1 MKTKFSR
8 FGRSSVSVILAV
20 MMLLSTMLIGTIT
33 TANAVD
39 LTKFSKVYLDAKV
52 AKYNDSTAMSSKTPK
67 NAYAFNG
74 NGSQDTYT
82 NETSPMAGKDWPGG
96 LLKSEGNNIYS
107 ILVSNDATN
116 IIFNSGDKGKQTGD
130 LQLPSNW
137 KTTPMIYYGDGS
149 TGSNGWTTYSTTKTL
164 TTPVIEWAN
173 GDDGY
178 IPPKGKQTLSVTNTS
193 AYESISGVTY
203 ELYKGSSSSGTKTAT
218 GVTNATGVFDVTES
232 AYYTVKVST
241 TDSDYTSPSS
251 ESNTLQSYSITP
263 SYYLNGDITSGGWKD
278 VHQDDN
284 IVSDY
289 YTGISSNKRIFSKT
303 VEIDEGKYFR
313 LIDSKNQQ
321 YKPDGSSNKNDFDV
335 SNSTSYATK
344 KLTTTKDGKN
354 GAFKIPKA
362 GKYIIYVDQSTTSPS
377 VWVEEVTAPKHSVT
391 YKSNNESMGS
401 VTAVLEG
408 TTTSIGTSPASVEE
422 GKSVTFT
429 ATANNGYEFVGW
441 YSDAACTGEAVN
453 TNAEYTVSNIS
464 ADTAVY
470 AKFTEKEY
478 TVSHTQGTGYT
489 ISSLPTAKVKYKDT
503 VSFTVTPAEGY
514 KINSVQYNGTDAT
527 KGDNNTYSFTMPAAE
542 VIVTVT
548 ASAEAYNIINEST
561 DVQATFT
568 VDGKSV
574 SEAKMGDKVTVSAE
588 KTGYTLSSISVV
600 DADGKEVATT
610 GLTFTMPASAV
621 KVTLSFDVNSY
632 DVTVAENANCTVTVG
647 SKKYAYDSAVS
658 FAVEPKAGFNV
669 TDVTAKT
676 AKGDKVTVSGSVA
689 SGYTF
694 TMPADAVTITV
705 TTDAVDV
712 AAPNVTLNGGAGQT
726 ADNISA
732 NQNYPVI
739 AKAEAGDE
747 FSTIKD
753 GAVPTVSCNV
763 ENADYTFV
771 KDELTGIYNFNA
783 KTAGTYTIT
792 YKATA
797 KSNNSDKENSATATL
812 VITVTYTETQ
822 EAYNALSTYVNSD
835 AITNAVANKSQY
847 TVESY
852 AAFETALTDAQKLL
866 TGLPVA
872 SDENKAAYTEALT
885 TLQDAFAKLELEVNY
900 YIGGRFMGKSWA
912 PTTKDYQLTKV
923 EGATGLYKFETGKT
937 VAELSAKVEKTDQY
951 FFIHTGD
958 GWAGDYYG
966 SISGNG
972 HNFENNTET
981 NKLSL
986 GKYKNK
992 DDTANYI
999 KFTDTTDNSSN
1010 VVIYFDLTDKDNP
1023 KLYYTAKCD
1032 PQMRIK
1038 GSVMGGT
1045 DGWNNDYDTAL
1056 KFDYRDSDGS
1066 FVKTFNITADDVDNG
1081 NTYFRLFENVKY
1093 SDGTYKEYSND
1104 ANAAIDSYTSLAN
1117 SLTTKENSSH
1127 ALYFA
1132 NVGTY
1137 KLHYTMGSS
1146 TPKVWVE
1153 HTAETRNVTFSI
1165 TGESG
1170 NVKLNDEAVS
1180 NETVKSLV
1188 LGSSYTI
1195 TVTPD
1200 ADSYI
1205 KTFTV
1210 DGKAVEGN
1218 TYTANISANVAVV
1231 VEFAKKTLYSVTT
1244 GTFDGGSVAIDPT
1257 NAYEGQKVTV
1267 TPTANDGYVLEN
1279 ITAKTNKDQKTVELT
1294 KNSDGTYTFLMPA
1307 DNVVVQANFRTKNTY
1322 TVKVSSDNQE
1332 LGSVA
1337 LNGSSNTL
1345 ETTVKEGDTVTIK
1358 ANPTGSNIF
1367 KSWSINGTYDIKDSK
1382 TTSDAEITLVVN
1394 SDITATASFT
1404 QAAPF
1409 KVAYGSKPDFIEMV
1423 ATKNKDIYI
1432 STATVDSSTVSDPS
1446 GTPTAQFTIYD
1457 VENSKYAVF
1466 NDNNYI
1472 WLTPSN
1478 PSDTVDSWKDS
1489 YTHGKKQGLLNN
1501 GYGKKMYV
1509 IYNANTQTVTL
1520 TDSFDTGDK
1529 ATLYVKT
1536 GTSGKLATGE
1546 YASNSEA
1553 PKLMATSSDTTYKK
1567 YSVEYDTSV
1576 NIQTTM
1582 SDKYLT
1588 ARYYVAAYSVNGR
1601 SYPASAVDASKG
1613 IYQAN
1618 ITITEDLAE
1627 NGVVEVTPIY
1637 YNRTIEEDDN
1647 YITFYVDAD
1656 KATKD
1661 WGSTISVD
1669 AYSYKNGD
1677 KTKGELHAFGT
1688 YPGQP
1693 MVKDGQYYVIKVPR
1707 YYYETTS
1714 AGQLVIDK
1722 NSPISGVTLNNYYND
1737 AVHNSLTPIAR
1748 NMQTYDFSD
1757 FVALANK
1764 KDVKTIMF
1772 QSKFYNATGDANR
1785 NTSVVFNTAGEITNL
1800 NPKSQ
1805 ISNIGDAATIK
1816 VNPYEDFTDYYGRAT
1831 DAIGNLLNDDQK
1843 ADTDN
1848 LYIISTGSYN
1858 NQTLDYSTKGQWVT
1872 IWNVYDHNGKLIT
1885 YGTPADFLNE
1895 NTNQYK
1901 AIANNENYKGK
1912 PVKISYEK
1920 GLSYDKGVTSRTD
1933 GRWYYSALGQE
1944 FTSDVAIEYKYQK
1957 DKVYTADT
1965 NTNTANTGFIGEKS
1979 GATATINDVTTASF
1993 SSVTDTAHLSIKVAN
2008 GWRFDGWYINGN
2020 KIGDNYTDISTDILM
2035 SNSYNIVARVSEI
2048 PTGTLELNHTAYTGT
2063 DPAAH
2068 AGTGFYYISAVV
2080 KKADNSTVKFDETQ
2094 GVISIDNFAED
2105 DKLTITLKAKCHGD
2119 NTVYALYEGEAGGY
2133 TEIGPEDKDLRGLSE
2148 FTYSFTVPAGSLFK
2162 NGKLGVNA
2170 LNYYTDIVKVGGT
2183 CDITYKYYD
2192 RFGVE
2197 GAGNMVSYV
2206 VRNIELS
2213 TYEITNG
2220 YIPTN
2225 ETITKYAPRI
2235 DTMYVD
2241 TKWNL
2246 ADSSKVEL
2254 GKSQAT
2260 VIATQTDKT
2269 CDVYYPDK
2277 DGEYYTDLMNRKTV
2291 AYNTLFKD
2299 DNGNFILSAPE
2310 TDESGKLFTYWEVY
2324 RADANGNPTELV
2336 TKCYER
2342 DFGLRIMADYYI
2354 VPVYDGKA
2362 PTLTANINAPVLN
2375 REIYGDSTSATDKLY
2390 VDLLTAFTSTAIPTF
2405 KENTT
2410 NLRVEC
2416 GVFVLRNNTTKLS
2429 DEDRTTL
2436 VTAALA
2442 KDDDT
2447 TSTILANNY
2456 MRSADTETSVVSKL
2470 EELAQDSSVKDKS
2483 NTLAT
2488 FDNDQYR
2495 ITKLIFDNN
2504 SLTNKNR
2511 IDEVLKFT
2519 NNTAN
2524 QNYIFTAYAF
2534 VVIKD
2539 SYGTVSEMQI
2549 SDPQYF
2555 NLCYVGNKAL

>member
-20 MMLLSTMLIGTIT
+20 MMLLSTMLVGTVT
-33 TANAVD
+33 TVNAASD
-39 LTKFSKVYLDAKV
+39 KTVYLLNTAKWSNPT
-52 AKYNDSTAMSSKTPK
+52 AYCWNDSGNNKSWPGEPMTKVGTQDGSDVYSYTPK
-67 NAYAFNG
+67 AAYN
-74 NGSQDTYT
+74 
-82 NETSPMAGKDWPGG
+82 
-96 LLKSEGNNIYS
+96 
-107 ILVSNDATN
+107 N
-116 IIFNSGDKGKQTGD
+116 IIFSNNGSSQTTDLTYPTADNQMYNNSTKGW
-130 LQLPSNW
+130 S
-137 KTTPMIYYGDGS
+137 
-149 TGSNGWTTYSTTKTL
+149 TYSTTKTL
-164 TTPVIEWAN
+164 TTPVIAWAN

-178 IPPKGKQTLSVTNTS
+178 IPPKGKQSLSVTNTS

-203 ELYKGSSSSGTKTAT
+203 ELYKSSTRSGTKTAT
-218 GVTNATGVFDVTES
+218 GVTNTTGVFDVTES

-251 ESNTLQSYSITP
+251 DSNVLHSYDITP
-263 SYYLNGDITSGGWKD
+263 AYYLTGSIVEEGWD
-278 VHQDDN
+278 STHHDGN
-284 IVSDY
+284 IISDY
-289 YTGISSNKRIFSKT
+289 YTGVSDNKYIFSKT
-303 VEIDEGKYFR
+303 IELTDAKYFR
-313 LIDSKNQQ
+313 LINSSNQQ
-321 YKPDGSSNKNDFDV
+321 YKPTGTSDGNDFDV
-335 SNSTSYATK
+335 TSCATYDTK
-344 KLTTTKDGKN
+344 KTTVVGTA
-354 GAFKIPKA
+354 GAFKVSKA
-362 GKYIIYVDQSTTSPS
+362 GKYIIYVDQSGTSPN
-377 VWVEEVTAPKHSVT
+377 VWVEEVTAPKHTVT
-391 YKSNNESMGS
+391 YALGTDSADMGS
-401 VTAVLEG
+401 VSAVLEG

-422 GKSVTFT
+422 GKSVTFK
-429 ATANNGYEFVGW
+429 ATANDGYEFVGW
-441 YSDAACTGEAVN
+441 YDNAACTGDALSAE
-453 TNAEYTVSNIS
+453 AEYTVSNIS

-489 ISSLPTAKVKYKDT
+489 INGLPTAKVKYNDT

-514 KINSVQYNGTDAT
+514 KIDGVQYNGTGAT

-542 VIVTVT
+542 VTVTVT
-548 ASAEAYNIINEST
+548 ASLNSYSISNESA
-561 DVQATFT
+561 DIAQATFT
-568 VDGKSV
+568 VNDESV
-574 SEAKMGDKVTVSAE
+574 SEAKMGDTVTVSA
-588 KTGYTLSSISVV
+588 KKKGYTLSSISVV
-600 DADGKEVATT
+600 DADGKEVAAT

-621 KVTLSFDVNSY
+621 KVTLNFDVNSY

-658 FAVEPKAGFNV
+658 FTVEPKAGFNV

-676 AKGDKVTVSGSVA
+676 ASGDDVTVSGSVA

-694 TMPADAVTITV
+694 TMPADAVIITV
-705 TTDAVDV
+705 TTEAVDV
-712 AAPNVTLNGGAGQT
+712 AAPKVTLNGGAGQT
-726 ADNISA
+726 TDNISA
-732 NQNYPVI
+732 NQNYPVT
-739 AKAEAGDE
+739 AKAEEGDE
-747 FSTIKD
+747 FSTILD
-753 GAVPTVSCNV
+753 GAVPKASCDV

-792 YKATA
+792 YTVTA

-835 AITNAVANKSQY
+835 AIKNAVANKSQY
-847 TVESY
+847 TEESY
-852 AAFETALTDAQKLL
+852 TAFETALTAAQNLL
-866 TGLPVA
+866 TGLPAA

-885 TLQDAFAKLELEVNY
+885 ALQTAFGKLELEVNY
-900 YIGGRFMGKSWA
+900 YIGGRFMGKSWDA
-912 PTTKDYQLTKV
+912 TTKDYPLTKV
-923 EGATGLYKFETGKT
+923 DGTPGLYKYETGKT
-937 VAELSAKVEKTDQY
+937 VAQLSAKVDSADQY
-951 FFIHTGD
+951 FFIHTGN
-958 GWAGDYYG
+958 GYTGEYYG

-986 GKYKNK
+986 GKYNNK
-992 DDTANYI
+992 DATANYI

-1023 KLYYTAKCD
+1023 KLYYTAECD
-1032 PQMRIK
+1032 PQMRIT
-1038 GSVMGGT
+1038 GSVNGGT
-1045 DGWNNDYDTAL
+1045 DGWNNNYDTAL

-1066 FVKTFNITADDVDNG
+1066 FVKTFNITANDITSG
-1081 NTYFRLFENVKY
+1081 NNFFRLIDKSVYASGGKH
-1093 SDGTYKEYSND
+1093 KEYGPFVSETVSDNV
-1104 ANAAIDSYTSLAN
+1104 AIDSYTSSA
-1117 SLTTKENSSH
+1117 SVYSTYENSATS
-1127 ALYFA
+1127 FFFE

-1146 TPKVWVE
+1146 TPNVWVE
-1153 HTAETRNVTFSI
+1153 YTAETRDVTFSI

-1170 NVKLNDEAVS
+1170 NVKLNDETVK
-1180 NETVKSLV
+1180 NEDVKSLV
-1188 LGSSYTI
+1188 VGSSYTI

-1200 ADSYI
+1200 DDSYI

-1210 DGKAVEGN
+1210 DGKAKEGN
-1218 TYTANISANVAVV
+1218 TYTAKISDDVAVV
-1231 VEFAKKTLYSVTT
+1231 VEFAKKTVYSVTANEP
-1244 GTFDGGSVAIDPT
+1244 DGGSVAIDPT

-1267 TPTANDGYVLEN
+1267 TPTANDGYVLDS
-1279 ITAKTNKDQKTVELT
+1279 ITAKTNTDEKAVELT
-1294 KNSDGTYTFLMPA
+1294 KNSDGTYTFSMPA
-1307 DNVVVQANFRTKNTY
+1307 DNVSVEANFRTKNTY
-1322 TVKVSSDNQE
+1322 TVKVSSENQE
-1332 LGSVA
+1332 LGTVA
-1337 LNGSSNTL
+1337 LNGSSDTL

-1358 ANPTGSNIF
+1358 ANPTGSNKF
-1367 KSWSINGTYDIKDSK
+1367 KSWSIDGTYAIKDSK

-1394 SDITATASFT
+1394 SDITASASFT
-1404 QAAPF
+1404 EAAPF
-1409 KVAYGSKPDFIEMV
+1409 KVAYGSNSDVKTIDMV
-1423 ATKNKDIYI
+1423 ATKKDGVYV
-1432 STATVDSSTVSDPS
+1432 STAPLVNDTN
-1446 GTPTAQFTIYD
+1446 FTIYD
-1457 VENSKYAVF
+1457 VDKNKYALKGVNDTWYINDLDKSVEFEENWSSNPTIDNKTGGFKNNTKTTAYVVYNSK
-1466 NDNNYI
+1466 
-1472 WLTPSN
+1472 
-1478 PSDTVDSWKDS
+1478 DS
-1489 YTHGKKQGLLNN
+1489 
-1501 GYGKKMYV
+1501 
-1509 IYNANTQTVTL
+1509 TVTL
-1520 TDSFDTGDK
+1520 QAEPYLGDK
-1529 ATLYVKT
+1529 AILYVKT
-1536 GTSGKLATGE
+1536 GTSGTGATSG
-1546 YASNSEA
+1546 YAANSEA
-1553 PKLMATSSDTTYKK
+1553 PKLTATSSGTTYKK
-1567 YSVEYDTSV
+1567 YSVEYGTSV
-1576 NIQTTM
+1576 NVQTTM
-1582 SDKYLT
+1582 VAKYLT

-1601 SYPASAVDASKG
+1601 SYPASAVDASQG

-1647 YITFYVDAD
+1647 YITFYVNAD
-1656 KATKD
+1656 QATKD

-1669 AYSYKNGD
+1669 AYSYKNGN
-1677 KTKGELHAFGT
+1677 KTEGELHAFGT

-1737 AVHNSLTPIAR
+1737 AVHSSLVPIKR

-1757 FVALANK
+1757 FVALANLD
-1764 KDVKTIMF
+1764 DVKTIMF
-1772 QSKFYNATGDANR
+1772 QSKFYNATGDAYR
-1785 NTSVVFNTAGEITNL
+1785 NTSVVFGTAGEITSL
-1800 NPKSQ
+1800 NPKTS
-1805 ISNIGDAATIK
+1805 ISNIGDATAIK

-1831 DAIGNLLNDDQK
+1831 DALGNLLSDAQK

-1858 NQTLDYSTKGQWVT
+1858 NQSSDYSTKGQWVT

-1895 NTNQYK
+1895 NTAQYK
-1901 AIANNENYKGK
+1901 ALNTDAYLGK

-1920 GLSYDKGVTSRTD
+1920 GLSYDDGATSRTD
-1933 GRWYYSALGQE
+1933 GRWYYSRLGQE
-1944 FTSDVAIEYKYQK
+1944 FTSDVAIEYMN
-1957 DKVYTADT
+1957 DDGTYTADT
-1965 NTNTANTGFIGEKS
+1965 NTNTANTGFIGKTS
-1979 GATATINDVTTASF
+1979 GATATINNVTTASF
-1993 SSVTDTAHLSIKVAN
+1993 TSVTDTAHLNIKVAN

-2035 SNSYNIVARVSEI
+2035 SNSYLIIGRVSKI
-2048 PTGTLELNHTAYTGT
+2048 PTGTLELNHMAYTGT

-2068 AGTGFYYISAVV
+2068 TGTGFYYISAIL
-2080 KKADNSTVKFDETQ
+2080 KKADGTKIEFDETQ
-2094 GVISIDNFAED
+2094 GVISIDGYAETD
-2105 DKLTITLKAKCHGD
+2105 ELTITLRAKCHGD
-2119 NTVYALYEGEAGGY
+2119 NTVYALYLGEAGGY
-2133 TEIGPEDKDLRGLSE
+2133 AEVGPEYDLRGLSE
-2148 FTYSFTVPAGSLFK
+2148 FTYTVTVPVGSLFK
-2162 NGKLGVNA
+2162 NGKLGVSA

-2213 TYEITNG
+2213 TYEITHG
-2220 YIPTN
+2220 YMPTN

-2260 VIATQTDKT
+2260 VIATQTNKT
-2269 CDVYYPDK
+2269 CKVYYPGK
-2277 DGEYYTDLMNRKTV
+2277 DEGYYVGPLESLTV
-2291 AYNTLFKD
+2291 DYNSLLKD
-2299 DNGNFILSAPE
+2299 SNGNFILSAPE
-2310 TDESGKLFTYWEVY
+2310 TDESGKLFSYWEVY
-2324 RADANGNPTELV
+2324 RADANGNKTDEVV

-2354 VPVYDGKA
+2354 VPVYDGQA

-2456 MRSADTETSVVSKL
+2456 MRSADTETSVVAKL
-2470 EELAQDSSVKDKS
+2470 KELAQDSSVKDKS

-2534 VVIKD
+2534 VVIKNSD
-2539 SYGTVSEMQI
+2539 GTVSEMQI

>member
-20 MMLLSTMLIGTIT
+20 MMLLSTMLVGTVTTVNAAATLDEGTIVYVQVKG
-33 TANAVD
+33 AGADWYGGDNNA
-39 LTKFSKVYLDAKV
+39 FSAWVW
-52 AKYNDSTAMSSKTPK
+52 
-67 NAYAFNG
+67 G
-74 NGSQDTYT
+74 
-82 NETSPMAGKDWPGG
+82 
-96 LLKSEGNNIYS
+96 
-107 ILVSNDATN
+107 
-116 IIFNSGDKGKQTGD
+116 
-130 LQLPSNW
+130 
-137 KTTPMIYYGDGS
+137 
-149 TGSNGWTTYSTTKTL
+149 
-164 TTPVIEWAN
+164 
-173 GDDGY
+173 
-178 IPPKGKQTLSVTNTS
+178 
-193 AYESISGVTY
+193 
-203 ELYKGSSSSGTKTAT
+203 GTKDQWVQLNSVPNTNNQYFYFEVPSGGISSCLLHRKKNT
-218 GVTNATGVFDVTES
+218 MSDGWVKDTNYWNATGDITLSNTNNLIKITGWDNSSSINSNYQVDSAAKLDADNTSVTEGTAVTFTPSLTSNANFNDIKAISYSVKKGS
-232 AYYTVKVST
+232 ADASDSYSSNGNKITFYKEGSYTVTATITYNAKGFSDITKTTTAT
-241 TDSDYTSPSS
+241 TD
-251 ESNTLQSYSITP
+251 I
-263 SYYLNGDITSGGWKD
+263 
-278 VHQDDN
+278 
-284 IVSDY
+284 
-289 YTGISSNKRIFSKT
+289 T
-303 VEIDEGKYFR
+303 VESSSQKY
-313 LIDSKNQQ
+313 
-321 YKPDGSSNKNDFDV
+321 
-335 SNSTSYATK
+335 
-344 KLTTTKDGKN
+344 
-354 GAFKIPKA
+354 
-362 GKYIIYVDQSTTSPS
+362 
-377 VWVEEVTAPKHSVT
+377 SVT
-391 YKSNNESMGS
+391 YDLGTDSTGKGS
-401 VTAVLEG
+401 VSAKSADTD
-408 TTTSIGTSPASVEE
+408 IASGAQVEE
-422 GKSVTFT
+422 GKSVTFK
-429 ATANNGYEFVGW
+429 ATANDGYEFVGW
-441 YSDAACTGEAVN
+441 YSDAACTGEALSAD
-453 TNAEYTVSNIS
+453 AEYTVSNIT
-464 ADTAVY
+464 AYTAVY

-489 ISSLPTAKVKYKDT
+489 ISGLPTAKVKYKDT

-514 KINSVQYNGTDAT
+514 KIDSVQYNGTDAT
-527 KGDNNTYSFTMPAAE
+527 KDDDNTYSFTMPAAE
-542 VIVTVT
+542 VTVTVT
-548 ASAEAYNIINEST
+548 ASLNSYSISNESA
-561 DVQATFT
+561 DLAQATFT

-574 SEAKMGDKVTVSAE
+574 SEAKMGDTVTVSAE

-600 DADGKEVATT
+600 DADDKEVAAT

-621 KVTLSFDVNSY
+621 KVTLNFDVNNHKITY
-632 DVTVAENANCTVTVG
+632 DNTVKGLKSVEVANNADYGKTVAVTVTAEGGYYVKGITINNG
-647 SKKYAYDSAVS
+647 
-658 FAVEPKAGFNV
+658 
-669 TDVTAKT
+669 DVKP
-676 AKGDKVTVSGSVA
+676 SGEN
-689 SGYTF
+689 GTYTF
-694 TMPADAVTITV
+694 VMPDNDVNIVPEIGVSKFADPTVTITGIDES
-705 TTDAVDV
+705 TV
-712 AAPNVTLNGGAGQT
+712 AYVKGSYPITFT
-726 ADNISA
+726 AT
-732 NQNYPVI
+732 
-739 AKAEAGDE
+739 AGD
-747 FSTIKD
+747 SYSSIADSDKVIKVVGKTEGED
-753 GAVPTVSCNV
+753 YTLTKLQEGI
-763 ENADYTFV
+763 YTFV
-771 KDELTGIYNFNA
+771 PLTNGEFTINF
-783 KTAGTYTIT
+783 T
-792 YKATA
+792 ATA
-797 KSNNSDKENSATATL
+797 KSTLDSDMTPVEKTAT
-812 VITVTYTETQ
+812 VTFTVNYTETQ
-822 EAYNALSTYVNSD
+822 VAYNALSTYVNSD
-835 AITNAVANKSQY
+835 AIKNAVANKSQY
-847 TVESY
+847 TEESY
-852 AAFETALTDAQKLL
+852 TAFETALTAAQNLL
-866 TGLPVA
+866 TGLPAA

-885 TLQDAFAKLELEVNY
+885 TLQDAYKNLELEVNY
-900 YIGGRFMGKSWA
+900 YIGGRFMGESWN
-912 PTTKDYQLTKV
+912 PTTKKYQLTKV
-923 EGATGLYKFETGKT
+923 DGTPGLYKFETGKT
-937 VAELSAKVEKTDQY
+937 VAQLSAKVDNTDQY
-951 FFIHTGD
+951 FFIHTGN
-958 GWAGDYYG
+958 GWSGDYYG
-966 SISGNG
+966 SISSNG

-986 GKYKNK
+986 GKYNNK
-992 DDTANYI
+992 DAIANYI

-1023 KLYYTAKCD
+1023 KLYYTAECD
-1032 PQMRIK
+1032 PQMRIT
-1038 GSVMGGT
+1038 GSVNGGT
-1045 DGWNNDYDTAL
+1045 DGWNNNYDTAL

-1066 FVKTFNITADDVDNG
+1066 FVKTFNITANDITSG
-1081 NTYFRLFENVKY
+1081 NNFFRLIDKSVYASGGKH
-1093 SDGTYKEYSND
+1093 KEYGPFVSETVSDNV
-1104 ANAAIDSYTSLAN
+1104 AIDSYTSSA
-1117 SLTTKENSSH
+1117 SVYSTYENSATS
-1127 ALYFA
+1127 FFFE

-1146 TPKVWVE
+1146 TPNVWVE
-1153 HTAETRNVTFSI
+1153 YTAETRDVTFSI

-1170 NVKLNDEAVS
+1170 NVKLNDEAV
-1180 NETVKSLV
+1180 NNDDVKSLA

-1279 ITAKTNKDQKTVELT
+1279 ITAKTNKNQKTVELT

-1772 QSKFYNATGDANR
+1772 QSKFYNATGDAKENR
-1785 NTSVVFNTAGEITNL
+1785 LLIYGDSGEIKD
-1800 NPKSQ
+1800 PKTAKTH
-1805 ISNIGDAATIK
+1805 IDNIESAN

-1843 ADTDN
+1843 AVTDN

-1895 NTNQYK
+1895 NTVQYE
-1901 AIANNENYKGK
+1901 ALNTDAYLGK

-1920 GLSYDKGVTSRTD
+1920 GLSYDNGATSRTD
-1933 GRWYYSALGQE
+1933 GRWYYSRLGQE
-1944 FTSDVAIEYKYQK
+1944 FTSDVAIEYKGDDGTYI
-1957 DKVYTADT
+1957 ADT
-1965 NTNTANTGFIGEKS
+1965 NTNTANTGFIGETS
-1979 GATATINDVTTASF
+1979 GATATINNVTTASF
-1993 SSVTDTAHLSIKVAN
+1993 SSVTDTAHLNIKVAN

-2035 SNSYNIVARVSEI
+2035 SNSYHIVARVSKI
-2048 PTGTLELNHTAYTGT
+2048 PTGTLELSHTAYTGT

-2068 AGTGFYYISAVV
+2068 TGTGFYYISAVV
-2080 KKADNSTVKFDETQ
+2080 KKANGSKVEFDETQ
-2094 GVISIDNFAED
+2094 GVISIDNFAEND
-2105 DKLTITLKAKCHGD
+2105 ELTITLRAKCHGD
-2119 NTVYALYEGEAGGY
+2119 NTVYALYEGESGGY
-2133 TEIGPEDKDLRGLSE
+2133 TEIGPEDKDLRGESE
-2148 FTYSFTVPAGSLFK
+2148 FTYTFTVPAGSLFK

-2192 RFGVE
+2192 RFSVE
-2197 GAGNMVSYV
+2197 GVGNMVSYV
-2206 VRNIELS
+2206 VRNVELS
-2213 TYEITNG
+2213 TEEIANG
-2220 YIPTN
+2220 YIPTD

-2246 ADSSKVEL
+2246 TDSSKVDK

-2269 CDVYYPDK
+2269 CDVYYPEK

-2534 VVIKD
+2534 VVIKNSD
-2539 SYGTVSEMQI
+2539 GTVSEMQI